1 MSPISTDFLIVKER
15 IELRLTPEQTLS
27 ILTIVNRWAGK
38 TAAVYLFGSR
48 VNDRAKGGDVDLLIE
63 TAQPL
68 TLLDRARIK
77 LNLET
82 NLGLPVDIVATL
94 RNDAGSPFQRI
105 ARAKA
110 VRLGVAR

>member
-1 MSPISTDFLIVKER
+1 M
-15 IELRLTPEQTLS
+15 RLSQEQTLS
-27 ILTIVNRWAGK
+27 ILTIVNRLAGE

-48 VNDRAKGGDVDLLIE
+48 VNDQAKGGDVDLLIE
-63 TAQPL
+63 TTQPL

-82 NLGLPVDIVATL
+82 DLGLPVDIVAKV

-110 VRLGVAR
+110 VRLGLAR